1 MSPPPDLGK
10 YIKSTTYCT
19 VIPTLRLM
27 HCTDASQALSP
38 ARWMHFRGSSC
49 TCPRP
54 LCRCSPGHTWCSPVG
69 SKDSSLEGAG
79 DGQIS
84 FGSTLLSDHF
94 PLHHLEGSRKIK
106 ACYTQVP
113 IHMSKKPGTGSGGM
127 LELEGTSG
135 VTQSPSEAREGKGLA
150 HRHWTV
156 ADPRAHDARPFPSL
170 LGRLEPPLSPLL
182 IQTPETLRMSSP
194 PGQLQPGGLSFHFRS
209 LPNG

>member
-19 VIPTLRLM
+19 VIPTPRLM

-38 ARWMHFRGSSC
+38 ARWMHFSGSSC
-49 TCPRP
+49 TCPKP
-54 LCRCSPGHTWCSPVG
+54 LCRCSPWHTWRSPGG

-84 FGSTLLSDHF
+84 FESTLLSDHF
-94 PLHHLEGSRKIK
+94 PLHHLEGSRKTR

-113 IHMSKKPGTGSGGM
+113 IHMSKNPGTGSGGM

-135 VTQSPSEAREGKGLA
+135 VTRVHQRPGRGRGWPTAVGQWQSQGLLTPGHSLHYRAGWNLPSALFLSK
-150 HRHWTV
+150 
-156 ADPRAHDARPFPSL
+156 
-170 LGRLEPPLSPLL
+170 PLK
-182 IQTPETLRMSSP
+182 
-194 PGQLQPGGLSFHFRS
+194 H
-209 LPNG
+209 